1 MGLYSVF
8 LAIGQIVGS
17 LVGGVAATMR
27 GIDGLLVATLVML
40 AIALLPLFRLR
51 SLEHLLGPGDA

>member
-1 MGLYSVF
+1 
-8 LAIGQIVGS
+8 
-17 LVGGVAATMR
+17 VGGVAAQMR

-51 SLEHLLGPGDA
+51 SLEHLLGPSDA